1 MNLYSQKYD
10 DHHMKG
16 SIVKMTNVAATP
28 GAEPP
33 APLALAG
40 FEESVE
46 HHFALN
52 DGVRI
57 HYAAAGAGP
66 LLVFIHGFPDHWL
79 TWWRQMADLRD
90 TYRVVAMDLRGYNM
104 SSQPTALGS
113 YEVARLVDDVRA
125 VIEHDGAE
133 RASLIG
139 HDWGGFIAWHAA
151 MDAPELVERLVVLNM
166 PHPWAIAR
174 EMANN
179 PLQQKASEYV
189 RTFVQ
194 PAAHVN
200 LPLARLDAWVKDDA
214 YLRPHQAAMA
224 ASSLEAMLNYYR
236 ANWPPEPYRER
247 DDEPP
252 HVKVATLLIHGVDD
266 VYALPAGLNDV
277 WQWVDDELTIVTMPR
292 AGHFVQHDSPDRVTQ
307 AIRRWLEK

>member
-1 MNLYSQKYD
+1 
-10 DHHMKG
+10 
-16 SIVKMTNVAATP
+16 MTHVALTSRS
-28 GAEPP
+28 EPP
-33 APLALAG
+33 APAALAE
-40 FEESVE
+40 FEQSVE
-46 HHFALN
+46 HHFAAN

-79 TWWRQMADLRD
+79 AWWRQMADLRD
-90 TYRVVAMDLRGYNM
+90 TYRVLAMDLRGYNM
-104 SSQPTALGS
+104 SDQPTAVAS
-113 YEVARLVDDVRA
+113 YEIGRLVDDVRA
-125 VIEHDGAE
+125 VIAHEGVE
-133 RASLIG
+133 RATLIG
-139 HDWGGFIAWHAA
+139 HDWGGFIAWHTA

-194 PAAHVN
+194 PTAHVN

-236 ANWPPEPYRER
+236 ANWPREPFRER

-252 HVKVATLLIHGVDD
+252 HVKVPTMLIHGVED

-277 WQWVDDELTIVTMPR
+277 WQWVDDELTIVTVPG
-292 AGHFVQHDSPDRVTQ
+292 AGHFVQHDRPQRVTQ
-307 AIRRWLEK
+307 AIRRWLEN